1 MGGTRRN
8 CVEDGA
14 PAFAEDADET
24 NRTAFADERIAM
36 KKNETAF
43 PQPIAPSGYEL
54 NSDNAG
60 LTKFEY
66 AKIEFMKA
74 LLTASSL
81 NTGDVDE
88 GKLAAHAERFAKA
101 AFK

>member
-1 MGGTRRN
+1 
-8 CVEDGA
+8 
-14 PAFAEDADET
+14 
-24 NRTAFADERIAM
+24 M
-36 KKNETAF
+36 KRNETAF

-74 LLTASSL
+74 LLTASTL